1 MVPAILTVWYPL
13 LDTFYERS
21 TRYPLHCA
29 HFVCLSSQYPLSSTF
44 YKVPFPVL
52 QSTGNPLHGIIC
64 MVTFATWYP
73 LYATLPGTFYTRSY
87 LYRVLFALYPR
98 HATFHTVN
106 FKLHLLQGTFYFS
119 ISFCWFFRVPHPNT
133 TLKTTFSVMF
143 SAMWF
148 TVGKLTAMIM
158 FASCQCLL
166 YMKNFWVDHIRTR
179 LVACHNYNKNVVLQ

>member
-73 LYATLPGTFYTRSY
+73 LYATLPGTFYTLSY

-119 ISFCWFFRVPHPNT
+119 ISFCWFFRSPTSKYHIEN
-133 TLKTTFSVMF
+133 
-143 SAMWF
+143 
-148 TVGKLTAMIM
+148 
-158 FASCQCLL
+158 
-166 YMKNFWVDHIRTR
+166 NFF
-179 LVACHNYNKNVVLQ
+179 CHVFRNVVYGRQTDCNDIVRLLSVSTVYEKLLGGPHTHTPRCMP